1 MLVTDGCS
9 RAALIRRMQPTRLLL
24 AEAFT
29 LVALGVD
36 GISTDNPDIG
46 VASRR

>member
-1 MLVTDGCS
+1 M
-9 RAALIRRMQPTRLLL
+9 RPTRLLL

-36 GISTDNPDIG
+36 GMFTDNPDLG
-46 VASRR
+46 VASRQ